1 MNKIE
6 LFNQR
11 RETYINM
18 FIDDML
24 GSNDQRLE
32 ILERM
37 LSKDLGIDYD
47 TEIIVPRLK
56 ECGLITEKKKE
67 LNDTQTR
74 LKRLMIIRNLQKVGT
89 NIDNKGRRTSNET

>member
-11 RETYINM
+11 RESYINL

-24 GSNDQRLE
+24 GSDDQKLE

-37 LSKDLGIDYD
+37 LCIDLGIDYD
-47 TEIIVPRLK
+47 LDIVVPRLK
-56 ECGLITEKKKE
+56 EYGLITEKKKE
-67 LNDTQTR
+67 LNDTQKR
-74 LKRLMIIRNLQKVGT
+74 LKRLMIIRNLQQVVLVMKLCF
-89 NIDNKGRRTSNET
+89 I